1 MKKRI
6 IGLTI
11 FLISFFTIFS
21 VNAQSDYTAALVNEN
36 YEKYKNAVSGL
47 SANNC
52 EGTLYTNNVVNK
64 CNSFGYEKSQSLTYL
79 YNARDYDKNLISD
92 EINKVLDANESSC
105 STIMS
110 ASLQNAIDKIFIL
123 MYIAGPILLILF
135 GSIDLT
141 TAIVAG
147 DEKQRKAA
155 YRKFVRRTIALVLLF
170 AAPVLVNVLVNTFAA
185 KKTAGS
191 KYACNFKSYKV
202 TISYV
207 SRKKGKGNYGPSTGS
222 KRATISGAHDAEA
235 GEYIVIDTKYPGGV
249 EGFSKMVVDNKIKQ
263 DADGSWSD
271 CCAGFAQAHAC
282 GLHNGTSLSQ
292 SGLGLKHGDNSCN
305 GISGGCKGIWAFN
318 SDHCF
323 DTEEEYMEY
332 VIRNIQE
339 GIPVMTVVRVGANK
353 HGRHFVTIIG
363 YKSSTKGTDA
373 NDLLFLDSWD
383 GWIGTIGQSRQKG
396 SASTVNN
403 HPCQKVGGEYWA
415 SANQN

>member
-21 VNAQSDYTAALVNEN
+21 VKAQSDYTAALVNEN

-79 YNARDYDKNLISD
+79 YNAREYDKNLISD

-207 SRKKGKGNYGPSTGS
+207 SRKKGKGNDQIAQRILEAAAEINRVSADGNWSYGCIGAGKVLSNYRNHAKGKNMCCADYVSAVLALAEVFTEDEINNMHKFNSENCGWGGYNTQASGVHAFLIKKDWIRVDKIEDLQPGDIVFTWPQFDYTPKCISATGS
-222 KRATISGAHDAEA
+222 NRGGHVEIYA
-235 GEYIVIDTKYPGGV
+235 GDGKKY
-249 EGFSKMVVDNKIKQ
+249 
-263 DADGSWSD
+263 
-271 CCAGFAQAHAC
+271 
-282 GLHNGTSLSQ
+282 
-292 SGLGLKHGDNSCN
+292 
-305 GISGGCKGIWAFN
+305 SGGYTPHINTMGPHKVNYSTSGEHRFIEAYRAPG
-318 SDHCF
+318 
-323 DTEEEYMEY
+323 T
-332 VIRNIQE
+332 
-339 GIPVMTVVRVGANK
+339 GTNK
-353 HGRHFVTIIG
+353 R
-363 YKSSTKGTDA
+363 
-373 NDLLFLDSWD
+373 
-383 GWIGTIGQSRQKG
+383 
-396 SASTVNN
+396 
-403 HPCQKVGGEYWA
+403 
-415 SANQN
+415 